1 MIEDKMK
8 EALETLKK
16 AAPEMLKDIKF
27 KNEGAICGKLKKSKK

>member
-16 AAPEMLKDIKF
+16 AAPEMLKDMKL
-27 KNEGAICGKLKKSKK
+27 KHEGVICGKLKKSKK